1 MNKLMIV
8 VPAYNEAVKIGAVIE
23 SLKKEGFQNII
34 VVDDG
39 STDKTAETARSK
51 GVVVLSHFVNCGYGA
66 AITTGIK
73 HAVVQGADAIATFD
87 ADGQHVS
94 SDLHKLFEIVA
105 KGEADIALGS
115 RFLKQSKSNV
125 PLLRKMALKAGRM
138 IVWAFYGVKLSD
150 AHSGLRAMSREAAEK
165 IDVKSAHMDFSSEIV
180 DQIKKQKL
188 RWKELPV
195 TVRYTQYSIKNSKQ
209 GPLPALKIFS
219 QMIWRKLVR

>member
-1 MNKLMIV
+1 MDKLVVV
-8 VPAYNEAVKIGAVIE
+8 VPAYNEAMKIGAVIE
-23 SLKKEGFQNII
+23 SLKKEGFNDIV

-39 STDKTAETARSK
+39 STDKTAETARNK
-51 GVVVLSHFVNCGYGA
+51 GAVVLSHFVNCGYGA

-73 HAVVQGADAIATFD
+73 YALKQGADAIATFD
-87 ADGQHVS
+87 ADGQHAS
-94 SDLHKLFEIVA
+94 TDLHKLFKVVIGG
-105 KGEADIALGS
+105 KADIALGS

-125 PLLRKMALKAGRM
+125 PLLRKMALKAGRVV
-138 IVWAFYGVKLSD
+138 VWAFYGVKLSD

-188 RWKELPV
+188 NWKELPV
-195 TVRYTQYSIKNSKQ
+195 TVKYTQYSIKNSKQ
-209 GPLPALKIFS
+209 GTLPALRIFS